1 MEGFQGVFTKRGEP
15 ELSTSDNSGVFE
27 DVFVRRGRWRKNCPH
42 TSEQIDDKMFHLAEN
57 AVSGLDAVEYPLPLL
72 SDITSTDKAKASED
86 PSKLTCFDPAVIVKN
101 TFVNAAV
108 MDFDSLQDFL
118 KERKV
123 KSCPASRQASNA
135 TMLMSDILDMVDAGV
150 NIDAVAKDEILNT
163 ASSLG
168 GVPYMLS
175 GSGYNGISN
184 CFESGPK
191 EFMLNTAS
199 TIMDTRCE
207 FLQDRISEGVDET
220 DLASSASTSAAMTEG
235 AIDDAYLNTA
245 STSAAM
251 TEAVLDESELSFEDR
266 LNTHMMNVSAVPQGI
281 SMETNVQQTPKQFFT
296 MVQTPDGMVPG
307 MVTLLENPSL
317 QPQQTPLCTPRPSEP
332 ISIQPSM
339 DPSLTMPL
347 MPPPPVSAPV
357 LRLADAIA
365 PPELGS
371 PELPSIG
378 SLLHHRGEC
387 KPCTFFHTRGC
398 ENKEDCQFCHLCG
411 PREKK
416 KRLKALRAAQ
426 RETTFLALEQAKAT
440 LACWSAAEQ
449 QGFQIDTIVE

>member
-1 MEGFQGVFTKRGEP
+1 
-15 ELSTSDNSGVFE
+15 
-27 DVFVRRGRWRKNCPH
+27 
-42 TSEQIDDKMFHLAEN
+42 
-57 AVSGLDAVEYPLPLL
+57 
-72 SDITSTDKAKASED
+72 
-86 PSKLTCFDPAVIVKN
+86 
-101 TFVNAAV
+101 
-108 MDFDSLQDFL
+108 
-118 KERKV
+118 
-123 KSCPASRQASNA
+123 
-135 TMLMSDILDMVDAGV
+135 
-150 NIDAVAKDEILNT
+150 
-163 ASSLG
+163 
-168 GVPYMLS
+168 MLS

>member
-1 MEGFQGVFTKRGEP
+1 
-15 ELSTSDNSGVFE
+15 
-27 DVFVRRGRWRKNCPH
+27 
-42 TSEQIDDKMFHLAEN
+42 
-57 AVSGLDAVEYPLPLL
+57 
-72 SDITSTDKAKASED
+72 
-86 PSKLTCFDPAVIVKN
+86 
-101 TFVNAAV
+101 
-108 MDFDSLQDFL
+108 
-118 KERKV
+118 
-123 KSCPASRQASNA
+123 
-135 TMLMSDILDMVDAGV
+135 
-150 NIDAVAKDEILNT
+150 
-163 ASSLG
+163 
-168 GVPYMLS
+168 
-175 GSGYNGISN
+175 
-184 CFESGPK
+184 
-191 EFMLNTAS
+191 
-199 TIMDTRCE
+199 
-207 FLQDRISEGVDET
+207 
-220 DLASSASTSAAMTEG
+220 MTEG

-266 LNTHMMNVSAVPQGI
+266 FNTHMMNVSAVPQGF